1 MKRTCSKFLEHVR
14 FSELFAILD
23 ERLTKRNEG
32 LPVKN
37 TTAGLL
43 AGATF
48 VAGAGAGLATM
59 AFTDAPLPLQPK
71 AEGWDKVEQVRQLI
85 ETHSL
90 KDISEEDLLTGA
102 LDGMTAALDDPYS
115 DFLDAEET
123 SQFTDS
129 IESSFEGIGAT
140 LEKKG
145 EDILIVAPIKGAPAE
160 AAGLRAGDV
169 ITAIDGESI
178 EGMAVEEAVQ
188 LIRGE
193 KGTVVT
199 LTIRR
204 GGQEADYEITRDTI
218 PIETVNSEVKE
229 QDGQKIGYIEVT
241 QFSEPTADEFLEQLE
256 TLESEDIDS
265 LIIDV
270 RGNPGGLLPAVIEM
284 TEGFVP
290 TNKPVVQI
298 ENADGERESQS
309 GRARE
314 AKPYDLF
321 VLTDEGSAS
330 ASEILAGALKEGA
343 GATIIGNKTFGKG
356 VVQTAFDLEDGS
368 NLKLTTSKWLTPGG
382 NWINEKGIEP
392 DVEVNQPDYFG
403 VNRILADT
411 DSLKV
416 GDYGEAV
423 SNLHTVLSG
432 IGYEPGGQQGYYGD
446 TMARA
451 VSDFQADNNLP
462 EDGVV
467 NEATASALESR
478 LLEVIQDEAND
489 AQLNR
494 ALEEAAK

>member
-1 MKRTCSKFLEHVR
+1 MERVFSSK
-14 FSELFAILD
+14 LFAILN
-23 ERLTKRNEG
+23 ERLIKRNEG

-37 TTAGLL
+37 STAGLL

-59 AFTDAPLPLQPK
+59 AFTDTTALPTAIQPRS
-71 AEGWDKVEQVRQLI
+71 EGWDKVEQVRKLI
-85 ETHSL
+85 EAHSL
-90 KDISEEDLLTGA
+90 KDISDEALLIGA

-129 IESSFEGIGAT
+129 IESNFEGIGAT

-160 AAGLRAGDV
+160 AAGLRPGDV
-169 ITAIDGESI
+169 ITAVDGESI
-178 EGMAVEEAVQ
+178 EGMAVEEAVR

-218 PIETVNSEVKE
+218 PIETVTSEVKE
-229 QDGQKIGYIEVT
+229 EAGKKIGYLQVT
-241 QFSEPTADEFLEQLE
+241 QFSEPTDDEFLEQLE
-256 TLESEDIDS
+256 ELESQDIDS

-270 RGNPGGLLPAVIEM
+270 RGNPGGLLPSVITM
-284 TEGFVP
+284 VEGFVP
-290 TNKPVVQI
+290 TDTPVVQI
-298 ENADGERESQS
+298 EDANGERESQS

-314 AKPYDLF
+314 AKPYGLF

-343 GATIIGNKTFGKG
+343 GATVIGNKTFGKG
-356 VVQTAFDLEDGS
+356 VVQTAFDLADGS
-368 NLKLTTSKWLTPGG
+368 NLKLTTSKWLTPDG

-392 DVEVNQPDYFG
+392 NIEVNQPDYFS
-403 VNRILADT
+403 VNRILAEADT
-411 DSLKV
+411 LEV
-416 GDYGEAV
+416 GDYGESV
-423 SNLHTVLSG
+423 SNLHTVLEG
-432 IGYEPGGQQGYYGD
+432 IGYEPGGQPGYYGD

-451 VSDFQADNNLP
+451 VAAFQEDNNLTA
-462 EDGVV
+462 DGIV
-467 NEATASALESR
+467 NEETASALESR

>member
-1 MKRTCSKFLEHVR
+1 MEHVR
-14 FSELFAILD
+14 FSKLFAILN

-59 AFTDAPLPLQPK
+59 AFTDTTLPIQPK

-102 LDGMTAALDDPYS
+102 LDGMTAALEDPYS
-115 DFLDAEET
+115 DFLDADET

-140 LEKKG
+140 LENKG

-160 AAGLRAGDV
+160 EAGLRAGDV
-169 ITAIDGESI
+169 ITAVDGESI

-218 PIETVNSEVKE
+218 PIETVYSEVKQ
-229 QDGQKIGYIEVT
+229 QDGKKIGYIEVT

-256 TLESEDIDS
+256 ALEAEDIDS

-290 TNKPVVQI
+290 TDKPVVQI

-314 AKPYDLF
+314 AKPYELF

-368 NLKLTTSKWLTPGG
+368 NLKLTTSKWLTPDG

-392 DVEVNQPDYFG
+392 DINVDQPDYFN
-403 VNRILADT
+403 VTRILAEA

-416 GDYGEAV
+416 GDYGESV
-423 SNLHTVLSG
+423 SNLHTVLTG
-432 IGYEPGGQQGYYGD
+432 IGYEPDGQAGYYGD
-446 TMARA
+446 TMAAA
-451 VSDFQADNNLP
+451 VREFQADNGLP

>member
-1 MKRTCSKFLEHVR
+1 MRRTCSKFLEHVR

-59 AFTDAPLPLQPK
+59 AFTDTALPIQPK
-71 AEGWDKVEQVRQLI
+71 AEGWDKVDQVRKLI

-169 ITAIDGESI
+169 ITAVDGESI

-199 LTIRR
+199 LTIQR

-218 PIETVNSEVKE
+218 PIETVYSEVKE
-229 QDGQKIGYIEVT
+229 QDGKKIGYIEVT
-241 QFSEPTADEFLEQLE
+241 QFSEPTADEFW
-256 TLESEDIDS
+256 SS
-265 LIIDV
+265 LRRSSQKTSIASSSTCAGTRV
-270 RGNPGGLLPAVIEM
+270 VCFLP
-284 TEGFVP
+284 
-290 TNKPVVQI
+290 
-298 ENADGERESQS
+298 S
-309 GRARE
+309 
-314 AKPYDLF
+314 
-321 VLTDEGSAS
+321 
-330 ASEILAGALKEGA
+330 
-343 GATIIGNKTFGKG
+343 
-356 VVQTAFDLEDGS
+356 
-368 NLKLTTSKWLTPGG
+368 
-382 NWINEKGIEP
+382 
-392 DVEVNQPDYFG
+392 
-403 VNRILADT
+403 
-411 DSLKV
+411 
-416 GDYGEAV
+416 
-423 SNLHTVLSG
+423 
-432 IGYEPGGQQGYYGD
+432 
-446 TMARA
+446 
-451 VSDFQADNNLP
+451 
-462 EDGVV
+462 
-467 NEATASALESR
+467 SR
-478 LLEVIQDEAND
+478 
-489 AQLNR
+489 
-494 ALEEAAK
+494 

>member
-1 MKRTCSKFLEHVR
+1 MKNS
-14 FSELFAILD
+14 
-23 ERLTKRNEG
+23 
-32 LPVKN
+32 
-37 TTAGLL
+37 TAGLL
-43 AGATF
+43 AGTTF

-59 AFTDAPLPLQPK
+59 AFTDSSLPIQTND
-71 AEGWDKVEQVRQLI
+71 EGWDKVDQVRDLI
-85 ETHSL
+85 EEHSL
-90 KDISEEDLLTGA
+90 QDISEEELLTGA

-160 AAGLRAGDV
+160 EAGLRPGDV
-169 ITAIDGESI
+169 ITGVDGESI
-178 EGMAVEEAVQ
+178 EGMDVQDAVQ

-204 GGQEADYEITRDTI
+204 GGQEADYEIKRDTI
-218 PIETVNSEVKE
+218 PIETVFSEIKE
-229 QDGQKIGYIEVT
+229 KNDKKIGYLEVT
-241 QFSEPTADEFLEQLE
+241 QFSDPTDEEFLEQLE
-256 TLESEDIDS
+256 QLESEDIDS

-270 RGNPGGLLPAVIEM
+270 RGNPGGLLPSVISM
-284 TEGFVP
+284 VEGFVP
-290 TNKPVVQI
+290 TSKPVVQI
-298 ENADGERESQS
+298 EYADGNRDVQN

-330 ASEILAGALKEGA
+330 ASEILTGALKEGA
-343 GATIIGNKTFGKG
+343 GATVIGTKTFGKG

-368 NLKLTTSKWLTPGG
+368 NLKLTTSKWLTPDG
-382 NWINEKGIEP
+382 NWINKKGIKP
-392 DVEVNQPDYFG
+392 DIDVEQPEYFR
-403 VNRILADT
+403 VNRVLADG

-416 GDYGEAV
+416 GDYGDGV
-423 SNLHTVLSG
+423 SNLHTILTG
-432 IGYEPGGQQGYYGD
+432 LGYEPGGQPGYYGD
-446 TMARA
+446 TMADA
-451 VSDFQADNNLP
+451 VETFQTDNGLSP
-462 EDGVV
+462 SGTVDE
-467 NEATASALESR
+467 ETASALESK
-478 LLEVIQDEAND
+478 LLEAIQDEAND

>member
-1 MKRTCSKFLEHVR
+1 MKNS
-14 FSELFAILD
+14 
-23 ERLTKRNEG
+23 
-32 LPVKN
+32 
-37 TTAGLL
+37 TAGLL
-43 AGATF
+43 AGTTF

-59 AFTDAPLPLQPK
+59 AFTDTSLPIQTN
-71 AEGWDKVEQVRQLI
+71 AEGWDKVDQVRNLI
-85 ETHSL
+85 EEHSL
-90 KDISEEDLLTGA
+90 QDISEDDLLTGA
-102 LDGMTAALDDPYS
+102 LDGMTAALNDPYS

-160 AAGLRAGDV
+160 EAGLRPGDI
-169 ITAIDGESI
+169 ITAVDGESI
-178 EGMAVEEAVQ
+178 EGMDVQEAVQ

-193 KGTVVT
+193 KGTTVT

-204 GGQEADYEITRDTI
+204 GSQTADYEITRDTI
-218 PIETVNSEVKE
+218 PIETVFSEVKE
-229 QDGQKIGYIEVT
+229 KDGKKIGYLQVT

-256 TLESEDIDS
+256 QLESEEIDS

-284 TEGFVP
+284 SEGFVP
-290 TNKPVVQI
+290 TSKPVVQI
-298 ENADGERESQS
+298 ENADGDRDAQN

-330 ASEILAGALKEGA
+330 ASEILTGAMKEGA
-343 GATIIGNKTFGKG
+343 GATIIGTKTFGKG

-368 NLKLTTSKWLTPGG
+368 NLKLTTSKWLTPDG
-382 NWINEKGIEP
+382 NWINKKGIEP
-392 DVEVNQPDYFG
+392 DIEVEQPDFFN
-403 VNRILADT
+403 VTRVLT
-411 DSLKV
+411 EEESLQV
-416 GDYGEAV
+416 GDYGDAV
-423 SNLHTVLSG
+423 SNLQKILTG
-432 IGYEPGGQQGYYGD
+432 IGYEPGGQPGYYGD
-446 TMARA
+446 TMANA
-451 VSDFQADNNLP
+451 VKAFQTDNGL
-462 EDGVV
+462 
-467 NEATASALESR
+467 EASGTVDEETASALEAK
-478 LLEVIQDEAND
+478 LLEAIQDEAND

>member
-1 MKRTCSKFLEHVR
+1 M
-14 FSELFAILD
+14 
-23 ERLTKRNEG
+23 
-32 LPVKN
+32 KN

-160 AAGLRAGDV
+160 AAGLRAGDI
-169 ITAIDGESI
+169 ITAVDGESI

-218 PIETVNSEVKE
+218 PIETVYSEVKE
-229 QDGQKIGYIEVT
+229 QDGKKIGYIEVT

-270 RGNPGGLLPAVIEM
+270 RGNPGGLLPAVISM

-343 GATIIGNKTFGKG
+343 GATIIGNKT
-356 VVQTAFDLEDGS
+356 S
-368 NLKLTTSKWLTPGG
+368 
-382 NWINEKGIEP
+382 EKGSSRRRRFRGRQQLE
-392 DVEVNQPDYFG
+392 
-403 VNRILADT
+403 AD
-411 DSLKV
+411 D
-416 GDYGEAV
+416 E
-423 SNLHTVLSG
+423 
-432 IGYEPGGQQGYYGD
+432 Q
-446 TMARA
+446 MAHAGR
-451 VSDFQADNNLP
+451 
-462 EDGVV
+462 
-467 NEATASALESR
+467 
-478 LLEVIQDEAND
+478 
-489 AQLNR
+489 QLDQ
-494 ALEEAAK
+494 

>member
-1 MKRTCSKFLEHVR
+1 MKNS
-14 FSELFAILD
+14 
-23 ERLTKRNEG
+23 
-32 LPVKN
+32 
-37 TTAGLL
+37 TAGLL
-43 AGATF
+43 AGTTF

-59 AFTDAPLPLQPK
+59 AFTDTSLPIQTN
-71 AEGWDKVEQVRQLI
+71 AEGWDKVDQVRDLI
-85 ETHSL
+85 EEHSL
-90 KDISEEDLLTGA
+90 QDISEDDLLTGA
-102 LDGMTAALDDPYS
+102 LDGMTAALNDPYS

-160 AAGLRAGDV
+160 EAGLRPGDI
-169 ITAIDGESI
+169 ITAVDGESI
-178 EGMAVEEAVQ
+178 EGMDVQEAVQ

-193 KGTVVT
+193 KGTTVT

-204 GGQEADYEITRDTI
+204 GSQTADYEIIRDTI
-218 PIETVNSEVKE
+218 PIETVFSEVKE
-229 QDGQKIGYIEVT
+229 KDGKKIGYLQVT

-256 TLESEDIDS
+256 QLESEEIDS

-284 TEGFVP
+284 SEGFVP
-290 TNKPVVQI
+290 TSKPVVQI
-298 ENADGERESQS
+298 ENADGDRDAQN

-330 ASEILAGALKEGA
+330 ASEILTGAMKEGA
-343 GATIIGNKTFGKG
+343 GATIIGTKTFGKG

-368 NLKLTTSKWLTPGG
+368 NLKLTTSKWLTPDG
-382 NWINEKGIEP
+382 NWINKKGIEP
-392 DVEVNQPDYFG
+392 DIEVEQPDFFN
-403 VNRILADT
+403 VTRVLT
-411 DSLKV
+411 EEESLQV
-416 GDYGEAV
+416 GDYGDAV
-423 SNLHTVLSG
+423 SNLHKILTG
-432 IGYEPGGQQGYYGD
+432 IGYEPGGQPGYYGD
-446 TMARA
+446 TMANA
-451 VSDFQADNNLP
+451 VKAFQTDNGL
-462 EDGVV
+462 
-467 NEATASALESR
+467 EASGTVDEETASALEAK
-478 LLEVIQDEAND
+478 LLEAIQDEAND